1 MVEFKKRE
9 TAHKLKIGD
18 LLAGTPI
25 VEDIPQDPN
34 FDPTTANSNTT
45 QVTKERFRFLELGN
59 KHIVRVNIIANIVDK
74 YVAEGDKKYVNLTID
89 DASGQIRLKAFG
101 EDSIKIS
108 ELSQGDTILVMGV
121 LRSYN
126 GELYISPEITKKVD
140 TRYLLVRKLELE
152 KSQNLQ
158 STNLT
163 QANNPEKKLEVRD
176 QIIQIIKSNLS
187 SEGVSTEDII
197 LKITNANPEV
207 INHEIIRLLEDGVIY
222 EPRPGKVRYLG

>member
-34 FDPTTANSNTT
+34 FDPTTANSSST
-45 QVTKERFRFLELGN
+45 QATKERFRFLELGN
-59 KHIVRVNIIANIVDK
+59 KKIVRVNIIANIVDK
-74 YVAEGDKKYVNLTID
+74 YISEGEKKYINITID

-101 EDSIKIS
+101 EEAIKLS
-108 ELSQGDTILVMGV
+108 ELAQGDTILIIGV

-126 GELYISPEITKKVD
+126 GELYINPEITKKVD

-152 KSQNLQ
+152 K
-158 STNLT
+158 NLT
-163 QANNPEKKLEVRD
+163 PLNQNSGQTSNPEKKLEVRD
-176 QIIQIIKSNLS
+176 QIIQIIKSTTS
-187 SEGVSTEDII
+187 SDGVSTEEII
-197 LKITNANPEV
+197 LKITNATPET
-207 INHEIIRLLEDGVIY
+207 INHEIIRLLEDGIIY